1 MAAPSEPVILLTGAG
16 GLVGSAL
23 YTHLSARHRVV
34 GAELHEDSP
43 EDLRQCDLTDR
54 SATAALFRAVQPRV
68 VVHAAAVKDIQLC
81 ERDHAF
87 CWAVNVEATRTLAE
101 LAKETG
107 GLLLY
112 LSTDYVFG
120 GERGMYREKDAP
132 DPCLYYGVTKARSE
146 EIVREAGG
154 VICRSSGVYGWN
166 SKRPTFVEFVV
177 EELRRGRSVALFE
190 DSYNSPTYLWN
201 LCQMIER
208 LIELCVPGTYHTAGA
223 ERINRLEF
231 GRRIAAAFGLDS
243 GLLRPVMRSGEHTLR
258 PRDVSLEVTWTRPV
272 LELPF
277 LSVDE
282 GLAQLKRD
290 YRVSAEA
297 QHPRG

>member
-1 MAAPSEPVILLTGAG
+1 MILVTGAS
-16 GLVGSAL
+16 GLLGSAL
-23 YTHLSARHRVV
+23 YEHLSARHSVV
-34 GAELHEDSP
+34 GADLHGNSTEDF
-43 EDLRQCDLTDR
+43 RHCDLTDR
-54 SATAALFRAVQPRV
+54 QATAAMFGAVRPQV

-87 CWAVNVEATRTLAE
+87 CRAVNVEATRFLAE
-101 LAKETG
+101 LAGESG
-107 GLLLY
+107 AFLLY

-120 GERGMYREKDAP
+120 GERGMYAERDVP
-132 DPCLYYGVTKARSE
+132 DPRLYYGVAKARGE
-146 EIVREAGG
+146 DIVREVGG
-154 VICRSSGVYGWN
+154 VICRSSGLYAWS

-190 DSYNSPTYLWN
+190 DSYNSPTYVRN

-208 LIELCVPGTYHTAGA
+208 VIKLRVPGTYHTAGG

-231 GRRIAAAFGLDS
+231 GRRIAAAFGLDA
-243 GLLRPVMRSGEHTLR
+243 GLLEPARRSGEHALR
-258 PRDVSLEVTWTRPV
+258 PRDVSLDVTWTRSV
-272 LELPF
+272 LGVPF

-290 YRVSAEA
+290 YHVSA
-297 QHPRG
+297 